1 MEMYEKGE
9 WPKDF
14 TRIVMIP
21 IEKKTNAVECG
32 DYRTISL
39 IAHASKIMLKILTKR
54 IEAKAKD
61 YIGRNQFGFR
71 TGCGT
76 RDAIGVMRMLC
87 ERSLEHGND
96 VYICFVDFE
105 KAFDRVNWVK
115 MMSILRNL
123 GVDWRDRRMIAELY
137 MNQEAVVRIEDDVS
151 DPGIIGRGVRQGCP
165 ISPLLFSIYAEA
177 MMAEALEEVKEGIRV
192 GGELLKDVRFADDQ
206 GMIASSNDGLQR
218 LIDSLNRAAGRYNMK
233 INIKKT
239 KTMVV
244 SRKGGGIVD
253 IQLDGKKVEQV
264 KKFRYLGSM
273 ISEDGRC
280 IDDVKSRIG
289 MAKDAFY
296 KTKELLTKSLSKS
309 IKKRM
314 VKSLIWP
321 VALYGCETWTMRKEE
336 SDRLAAFEMWIWR
349 RMEKVSWNDKKTNE
363 EILTLVEEERCML
376 EVIAK
381 RKKAWIGHVLRGDG
395 LLKLVIEGRME
406 GKRPRGRPRIGMMDD
421 IMMGSY
427 GDMKRM
433 ALDRDSWRV
442 WVPRTCHV
450 AEN

>member
-1 MEMYEKGE
+1 
-9 WPKDF
+9 
-14 TRIVMIP
+14 
-21 IEKKTNAVECG
+21 
-32 DYRTISL
+32 
-39 IAHASKIMLKILTKR
+39 
-54 IEAKAKD
+54 
-61 YIGRNQFGFR
+61 
-71 TGCGT
+71 
-76 RDAIGVMRMLC
+76 MLC

-137 MNQEAVVRIEDDVS
+137 MNQEAVVRIADDVS
-151 DPGIIGRGVRQGCP
+151 DPGIIGRGARQGCP

-218 LIDSLNRAAGRYNMK
+218 LMDSLNRAAGRYDMK

-309 IKKRM
+309 IKKR
-314 VKSLIWP
+314 
-321 VALYGCETWTMRKEE
+321 R
-336 SDRLAAFEMWIWR
+336 
-349 RMEKVSWNDKKTNE
+349 
-363 EILTLVEEERCML
+363 
-376 EVIAK
+376 
-381 RKKAWIGHVLRGDG
+381 
-395 LLKLVIEGRME
+395 
-406 GKRPRGRPRIGMMDD
+406 
-421 IMMGSY
+421 
-427 GDMKRM
+427 
-433 ALDRDSWRV
+433 
-442 WVPRTCHV
+442 
-450 AEN
+450 

>member
-1 MEMYEKGE
+1 
-9 WPKDF
+9 
-14 TRIVMIP
+14 
-21 IEKKTNAVECG
+21 
-32 DYRTISL
+32 
-39 IAHASKIMLKILTKR
+39 
-54 IEAKAKD
+54 
-61 YIGRNQFGFR
+61 
-71 TGCGT
+71 
-76 RDAIGVMRMLC
+76 
-87 ERSLEHGND
+87 
-96 VYICFVDFE
+96 
-105 KAFDRVNWVK
+105 
-115 MMSILRNL
+115 MMSTLRNL

-137 MNQEAVVRIEDDVS
+137 MNQEAVVRIADDVS

-206 GMIASSNDGLQR
+206 GMIVGSNDGLQR
-218 LIDSLNRAAGRYNMK
+218 LMESLNRAAGRYDMK

-289 MAKDAFY
+289 MAKDAFH

-314 VKSLIWP
+314 MKSLIWP